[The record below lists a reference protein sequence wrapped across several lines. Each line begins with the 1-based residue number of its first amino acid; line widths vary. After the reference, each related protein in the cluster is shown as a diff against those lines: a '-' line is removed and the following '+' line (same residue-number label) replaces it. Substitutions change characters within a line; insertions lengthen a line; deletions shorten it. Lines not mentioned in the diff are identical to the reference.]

1 MWKVFETI
9 LVSLLLL
16 GVFPVSAQKKAKVA
30 FNWETLRPKK
40 LSGNESMDTYIL
52 SCDTLWN
59 RIQNY
64 KESVTFFNV
73 DTTWA
78 RDNESRQLIKVVR
91 ITDEK
96 GNPRNFSRSI
106 QQGMELILNG
116 SGIVLDAAS
125 ISLQT
130 TSASL
135 SLAENP
141 LLAFSY
147 AKCLKG
153 GPSIVKLAYGE
164 IRDIVNAT
172 KKQVY
177 ATQSMR
183 KSQLEGSTDQAILL
197 PQEEGELPDLE
208 DIHDLSEMNLGSSDD
223 EVDISEEEL
232 EAMELDIDLQEP
244 KETKKE

>member
-1 MWKVFETI
+1 MWQIFRII

-16 GVFPVSAQKKAKVA
+16 DVVSVSAQKKAKAA
-30 FNWETLRPKK
+30 FNWETMRPKK
-40 LSGNESMDTYIL
+40 LSGNENMDTYIL

-64 KESVTFFNV
+64 KESVTFFRM

-78 RDNESRQLIKVVR
+78 KDDESGQLIKVVK

-96 GNPRNFSRSI
+96 GNTRNFSRSV
-106 QQGMELILNG
+106 QQGLELILSG
-116 SGIVLDAAS
+116 TGIVLDVAS
-125 ISLQT
+125 VSLST

-153 GPSIVKLAYGE
+153 GPAIMKLAYGE
-164 IRDIVNAT
+164 VRDIVNAT
-172 KKQVY
+172 KSQVKMIK
-177 ATQSMR
+177 SLK
-183 KSQLEGSTDQAILL
+183 KSQMEGSTDQAILL
-197 PQEEGELPDLE
+197 PQEEGELPDTE
-208 DIHDLSEMNLGSSDD
+208 DILNLSEVDLGSSDD
-223 EVDISEEEL
+223 EVDISDLDSIDLDSEL
-232 EAMELDIDLQEP
+232 EIP
-244 KETKKE
+244 KEAKEG

>member
-1 MWKVFETI
+1 MWKVFKTI
-9 LVSLLLL
+9 LMSLLLL
-16 GVFPVSAQKKAKVA
+16 GIFPASAQKKVKTA
-30 FNWETLRPKK
+30 FDWETLRPKK

-52 SCDTLWN
+52 SCDTLWR
-59 RIQNY
+59 RIQSY
-64 KESVTFFNV
+64 KESVTFFKV

-78 RDNESRQLIKVVR
+78 RDKGSGQLIKVVR

-106 QQGMELILNG
+106 QQGLEWILNG
-116 SGIVLDAAS
+116 TGIVMDAAS

-153 GPSIVKLAYGE
+153 GPAIVKLAYGE

-172 KKQVY
+172 KKQVN
-177 ATQSMR
+177 ATRSMR

-208 DIHDLSEMNLGSSDD
+208 DIHDLEEMDLGSSDD
-223 EVDISEEEL
+223 EVDISEAEL
-232 EAMELDIDLQEP
+232 DAMELDIDLEEP
-244 KETKKE
+244 KGAKEE